1 MIQKSPSSAAVVFLP
16 CPQTLRVY
24 TLRVSRASLTS
35 LSVYFP
41 PPVLV
46 GTSLS
51 VYFPPPVLVGTS
63 LSVYFPPP
71 VLVGQ
76 GGKNVQE
83 EEEGTAA
90 SECTSEQKRKKEEH
104 VPFRF

>member
-24 TLRVSRASLTS
+24 TLRVSRASL
-35 LSVYFP
+35 
-41 PPVLV
+41 
-46 GTSLS
+46 TSLS